1 MTETLGFTTSDGE
14 RIAYYIDDFTDPWHE
29 PPVMILLHSAMGNS
43 QRFYSW
49 VPGLARH
56 FRLVRMDLRGHGASS
71 VPASGKPLTMERL
84 VDDVEELMRHLGVGK
99 AHLAANSAGG
109 YVAQNLA
116 LRAPGKVLSL
126 AVVGSTPGLS
136 PSALTWLPRIGKEG
150 LRSFLA
156 DTIAMRF
163 DLEATDPGM
172 VSWFLDQTEANDQD
186 FIIRFIGYAATLDWS
201 DQLHR
206 IACPT
211 LVILPGGETV
221 GSSHSY
227 DAMRERIPDVRMVE
241 VPDMPHNIAD
251 MVPDRCVAEILRF
264 HRDKFAYPAARPNGA

>member
-1 MTETLGFTTSDGE
+1 MTEALSFTTSDGE
-14 RIAYYIDDFTDPWHE
+14 RIAYYIDDFTDPWRQA
-29 PPVMILLHSAMGNS
+29 PVMVLLHSAMGNS

-56 FRLVRMDLRGHGASS
+56 FRLIRMDLRGHGASS
-71 VPASGKPLTMERL
+71 VPPPDKPLTMDRL
-84 VDDVEELMRHLGVGK
+84 VDDVEELIRRLGVEK
-99 AHLAANSAGG
+99 VHLTANSAGG

-116 LRAPGKVLSL
+116 LRSPEKVLSL

-136 PSALTWLPRIGKEG
+136 PSALTWLPRIEAEG
-150 LRSFLA
+150 LRPFLA

-163 DLEATDPGM
+163 DLEKTDPGM
-172 VSWFLDQTEANDQD
+172 VSWFLDQTEENDQD
-186 FIIRFIGYAATLDWS
+186 FVVRFIGYTATLEWS

-221 GSSHSY
+221 GTSRSY
-227 DAMRERIPDVRMVE
+227 DSMRNRIRDVRLVE
-241 VPDMPHNIAD
+241 YEHMPHNIAD
-251 MVPDRCVAEILRF
+251 MMPDRCVADILAF
-264 HRDKFAYPAARPNGA
+264 HRDKFGYPRA

>member
-1 MTETLGFTTSDGE
+1 MTEALNFTASDGE
-14 RIAYYIDDFTDPWHE
+14 RIAYYIDDFTDPWRDA
-29 PPVMILLHSAMGNS
+29 PAMVLLHSAMGNS

-56 FRLVRMDLRGHGASS
+56 FRLIRMDLRGHGKSS
-71 VPASGKPLTMERL
+71 VPAPSVKLTMERL
-84 VDDVEELMRHLGVGK
+84 VDDVEELMQRLGVEQ

-116 LRAPGKVLSL
+116 IRSPDKVLSL

-136 PSALTWLPRIGKEG
+136 PSALSWLPRIEQEG
-150 LRSFLA
+150 LRPFLT

-163 DLEATDPGM
+163 DLERTDPAL
-172 VSWFLDQTEANDQD
+172 VAWFLDQTGENDQD
-186 FIIRFIGYAATLDWS
+186 FIARFIGYTATLDWS

-211 LVILPGGETV
+211 LVILPGAETV
-221 GSSHSY
+221 GTSHSY
-227 DAMRERIPDVRMVE
+227 DAMRERIPDVRMIAY
-241 VPDMPHNIAD
+241 DHMPHNIAD
-251 MVPDRCVAEILRF
+251 MMPERCVADILAF
-264 HRDKFAYPAARPNGA
+264 HRDKLGYPGA